1 MIVSL
6 TVKPRIS
13 VINFLNT
20 RKGFDLSAM
29 RKALKIVGK
38 LELTKE
44 DRERVNFKI
53 ISSGESNSLSWD
65 TTKDRT
71 EDGEIVDIPVD
82 IDLSDEQAE
91 FLAEIIQK
99 AGDAKE
105 LTVADAVLLDV
116 YDQLKKV

>member
-53 ISSGESNSLSWD
+53 IQNEESNSLSWD
-65 TTKDRT
+65 TTKDRV

-91 FLAEIIQK
+91 FLAETIQK